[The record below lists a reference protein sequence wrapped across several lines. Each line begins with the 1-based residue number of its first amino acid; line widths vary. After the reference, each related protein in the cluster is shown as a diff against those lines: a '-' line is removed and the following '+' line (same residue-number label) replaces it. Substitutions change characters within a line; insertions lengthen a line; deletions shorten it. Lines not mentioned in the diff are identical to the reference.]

1 MIHRKKTPLY
11 VYVISFISIAV
22 LVTCVAI
29 VLIVMSRK
37 PKIPAVQPRSMVY
50 LGSVCSLN
58 LFEDGTQELY
68 NSLFYRLE
76 QIEAEFDIHRASSDI
91 SQINEA
97 AGDHAVEVND
107 DIIYVL
113 SRALSYAELSGGLLD
128 PTIAPISELWNIGT
142 DEAHVPNQRY
152 INANLPLVD
161 YHDVVIDGSTV
172 FLKRDGMALDLGSI
186 VKGFAA
192 DELRKILKSR
202 GVKKAIID
210 LGGNIYVYGK
220 KLDDEPWYV
229 GIKNPDNTEG
239 DPAVVLP
246 LGECSIVTSGVYER
260 YFYQN
265 GKRYHHI
272 FDVSTGYPLETNL
285 LSATVICPSSIDADA
300 LSTLVFILGVDE
312 GIDLL
317 DRMDGVSGIF
327 IDNNY
332 EITAT
337 ESLKGLLQSPSYKY
351 KVIRYK

>member
-11 VYVISFISIAV
+11 VYAISLISIV
-22 LVTCVAI
+22 VFVTCVAI
-29 VLIVMSRK
+29 VLITVARK
-37 PKIPAVQPRSMVY
+37 PKEPSVQPRSMTY
-50 LGSVCSLN
+50 FGSMCSLN

-68 NSLFYRLE
+68 NALFYRLE
-76 QIEAEFDIHRASSDI
+76 QIDAEFDTKKASSDI

-97 AGDHAVEVND
+97 AGNHAVEVND

-113 SRALSYAELSGGLLD
+113 SRALSYAELSNGLFD
-128 PTIAPISELWNIGT
+128 PTIAPITNLWNIGT
-142 DEAHVPNQRY
+142 DEAHLPNQRY
-152 INANLPLVD
+152 ITANLPLVD
-161 YHDVVIDGSTV
+161 YRDVVIDGKTV
-172 FLKRDGMALDLGSI
+172 FLKREGMALDLGAI

-192 DELRKILKSR
+192 DELCKILKER

-229 GIKNPDNTEG
+229 GIKNPEDTNG

-246 LGECSIVTSGVYER
+246 LKECSIVTSGVYER
-260 YFYQN
+260 FFYQS

-272 FDVSTGYPLETNL
+272 FDTSTGYPLETNL
-285 LSATVICPSSIDADA
+285 LSATVICSSSIDADA
-300 LSTLVFILGVDE
+300 LSTLVFILGIDA

-327 IDNNY
+327 IEDNH

-337 ESLKGLLQSPSYKY
+337 ESLKGLLESPTYKY
-351 KVIRYK
+351 KTIRYK